1 MAHRAESD
9 QPAKEVAEP
18 LSSLAAM
25 QNEVLDYRLVGL
37 KKEPIAEQKGEQKP
51 ELIQVADK
59 GASDSHNDGDAL
71 QALIK
76 IKPEELGP
84 GMKQAREA
92 ALQLEG
98 EKDINSAAASYQ
110 PKFEAAVKQSDS
122 DFADSMAAN
131 WGKVGM
137 ARMDVMMKGSTF
149 MGAVQ
154 SINGNIKELPEEK
167 RQEVS
172 TMVNLLQRDTIS
184 PELTAALRKELGQYP
199 DVLKSFDT
207 AKAAEGQLKK
217 ASESLEQAQEP
228 LLKAATEQAMA
239 RIVLAD
245 VKALQGDTSAAFLLK
260 QQALEQFNKTQGQI
274 IGRPVESKPALQA

>member
-18 LSSLAAM
+18 LSSQAAM

-37 KKEPIAEQKGEQKP
+37 KAEAKAGQRP
-51 ELIQVADK
+51 ELVQVSDK
-59 GASDSHNDGDAL
+59 ETSDSHPKEDSLHAV
-71 QALIK
+71 IK
-76 IKPEELGP
+76 IKPEDLGP

-92 ALQLEG
+92 AIQMEG
-98 EKDINSAAASYQ
+98 EKDIKSAAANYE
-110 PKFEAAVKQSDS
+110 PKFEAAVKQSDK
-122 DFADSMAAN
+122 DYADAMTAN

-137 ARMDVMMKGSTF
+137 ARMEVMMRGSTF

-172 TMVNLLQRDTIS
+172 TIVNLLQRDTIS

-217 ASESLEQAQEP
+217 ASEGLAQAQEP
-228 LLKAATEQAMA
+228 LLKAAAEQAMA

-260 QQALEQFNKTQGQI
+260 QEAREQFEKTQGQI

>member
-9 QPAKEVAEP
+9 QPAKEASEP
-18 LSSLAAM
+18 LSPLTAM

-37 KKEPIAEQKGEQKP
+37 KAEAKAGQKP
-51 ELIQVADK
+51 ELIQVDDK
-59 GASDSHNDGDAL
+59 EASDSHSNEDAL
-71 QALIK
+71 HALTK
-76 IKPEELGP
+76 LKPEDLGP

-92 ALQLEG
+92 AIQLEG
-98 EKDINSAAASYQ
+98 EKDIKSAAASYQ

-122 DFADSMAAN
+122 DYSDSMTAN

-137 ARMDVMMKGSTF
+137 ARMEVMMRGSTF

-172 TMVNLLQRDTIS
+172 TIVNLLQRDTIS

-217 ASESLEQAQEP
+217 ASESLAQAQEP
-228 LLKAATEQAMA
+228 LLKAAAEQAMA

-260 QQALEQFNKTQGQI
+260 QQAREQFEKTQGQI
-274 IGRPVESKPALQA
+274 IGRPVENKPALQA

>member
-9 QPAKEVAEP
+9 QPAKEVVEP
-18 LSSLAAM
+18 LSPMTAM

-37 KKEPIAEQKGEQKP
+37 KAEAKAEQKA

-59 GASDSHNDGDAL
+59 GAESHPNEDAIK
-71 QALIK
+71 ALAK
-76 IKPEELGP
+76 IKPELLGT

-92 ALQLEG
+92 AVQLES
-98 EKDINSAAASYQ
+98 EKDIKSAAASYQ
-110 PKFEAAVKQSDS
+110 PRFEAAVKQSDS
-122 DFADSMAAN
+122 DYADSVAAN
-131 WGKVGM
+131 WGKLGLSRREV
-137 ARMDVMMKGSTF
+137 AMKGSMF
-149 MGAVQ
+149 MGTVQ
-154 SINGNIKELPEEK
+154 TLNANIKELPEEK

-207 AKAAEGQLKK
+207 AKVAEGQLKK
-217 ASESLEQAQEP
+217 ASEGLAQAQEP
-228 LLKAATEQAMA
+228 LLKAAAEQAMA

-245 VKALQGDTSAAFLLK
+245 VKAVQGDTSAAFVLK
-260 QQALEQFNKTQGQI
+260 QEALELFNKNQGLI
-274 IGRPVESKPALQA
+274 IGKPVESKPPLQA